1 MNKTLMVKR
10 QRESK
15 QDPSNL
21 CTLPTELVFEILLL
35 VSIDD
40 AVKCTHVCRAWRG
53 ALLQMPGLFRSLQHP
68 QHRLLLRLLPR
79 GVVHTLEIDSSKAN
93 ASQPHQLNM
102 ILQNL
107 TALHSLCIKHGP
119 FLQFRLLTHN
129 SKANKGRSAPKY
141 PKTLKHV
148 HLICGEAINVSTLES
163 FLKSCEHLE
172 SLHLQDKGFPPSFL
186 ACISELYSL
195 TQLIVSH
202 VQAVRI
208 SPKLGVQ
215 CPSLTRLTLDRVDLD
230 RVRNL
235 RSSMAA
241 FPHALESLCVT
252 NMRARF
258 REDVC
263 EFLRVL
269 LACVAV
275 KSNRLSWLSL
285 SFDSSVAAVC
295 RRIALDLEW
304 FERCK
309 LVQVS
314 FERCI
319 LGPVLLH
326 SLATYA
332 QGVDNHLDAGSLR
345 PNLLSSVQ
353 ISNCVIED
361 GGHMDARLS
370 RIISIQ

>member
-1 MNKTLMVKR
+1 MHACLPGLARSSFADARTVP
-10 QRESK
+10 QSSTPATSATTA
-15 QDPSNL
+15 PSS
-21 CTLPTELVFEILLL
+21 TW
-35 VSIDD
+35 
-40 AVKCTHVCRAWRG
+40 CRAYPRDRLLENQRFSTTPAKPNIAKPDSP
-53 ALLQMPGLFRSLQHP
+53 ALL
-68 QHRLLLRLLPR
+68 
-79 GVVHTLEIDSSKAN
+79 AN
-93 ASQPHQLNM
+93 N
-102 ILQNL
+102 
-107 TALHSLCIKHGP
+107 
-119 FLQFRLLTHN
+119 
-129 SKANKGRSAPKY
+129 GRSAPKY

-148 HLICGEAINVSTLES
+148 HLICGEASNVSTLEI

-186 ACISELYSL
+186 ACVSELHSL
-195 TQLIVSH
+195 TQLTVSH

-215 CPSLTRLTLDRVDLD
+215 CPSLTRLTLDHMDLD

-241 FPHALESLCVT
+241 FPHTLELLSVT

-269 LACVAV
+269 LACVASV
-275 KSNRLSWLSL
+275 RSSNRLSQLSL

-295 RRIALDLEW
+295 RRIGLDLREW

-319 LGPVLLH
+319 LGPGLLQC
-326 SLATYA
+326 LATYA
-332 QGVDNHLDAGSLR
+332 AQGGVDKHLDDSGSLR
-345 PNLLSSVQ
+345 PNLLSSVR